1 MDKDIVSVDEDMD
14 NEGIDVNEDVDNG
27 TSSINN
33 GDPAN
38 LDGNA
43 ADGTNSINN
52 DDAVIDETDNDII
65 YQIAN
70 NEISSL
76 NNTNKTDDLAITV
89 YNGNDGLVTEKQHE
103 RIPTVYV
110 VSKSNIAIDNI
121 KKTVN
126 SEHYIFLGVSDN
138 SEEALYFI
146 EENTPDIVFLSLDIY
161 GKLNG
166 EELGKLINKLDI
178 PIIYIFNLDDDLSYS
193 SFIET
198 NYGFV
203 FEDYSPEEIKFV
215 IKVALKKHESNVKS
229 VINVKSKMTEK
240 NVELG
245 IEKLYS
251 TLLLVLSVILIAD
264 GIISRNV
271 TFLQW
276 IIFIPSVMMIF
287 LAIVSLFKMTEPTPY
302 DIPPFVFHYY
312 SGT

>member
-1 MDKDIVSVDEDMD
+1 MDRDIVSVDEDMD
-14 NEGIDVNEDVDNG
+14 NEGIGVNEDVDNG

-121 KKTVN
+121 KK
-126 SEHYIFLGVSDN
+126 
-138 SEEALYFI
+138 
-146 EENTPDIVFLSLDIY
+146 
-161 GKLNG
+161 
-166 EELGKLINKLDI
+166 
-178 PIIYIFNLDDDLSYS
+178 
-193 SFIET
+193 
-198 NYGFV
+198 
-203 FEDYSPEEIKFV
+203 
-215 IKVALKKHESNVKS
+215 
-229 VINVKSKMTEK
+229 
-240 NVELG
+240 
-245 IEKLYS
+245 
-251 TLLLVLSVILIAD
+251 
-264 GIISRNV
+264 R
-271 TFLQW
+271 
-276 IIFIPSVMMIF
+276 
-287 LAIVSLFKMTEPTPY
+287 
-302 DIPPFVFHYY
+302 
-312 SGT
+312 